1 MNPEEVAAAAAAAA
15 ERYESDTAF
24 LRSAGA
30 ALEAESRQRRESNQ
44 PPMTPA
50 DAAAIVAAL

>member
-1 MNPEEVAAAAAAAA
+1 MPRSGNQVLAG
-15 ERYESDTAF
+15 TG
-24 LRSAGA
+24 SAGA